1 MKFVFELR
9 NKEGNKKQ
17 SLQNICYISFVSFD
31 GKPELKKSAI
41 NHTIIFRLLYD
52 SNASASLT
60 LSMLGKKSA
69 DDILKQVFLFPQKI
83 GFDIARRLSP
93 VLWRQ
98 LA

>member
-60 LSMLGKKSA
+60 LSMLGKKISRRHFETS
-69 DDILKQVFLFPQKI
+69 FLISPEN
-83 GFDIARRLSP
+83 RL
-93 VLWRQ
+93 
-98 LA
+98 